1 MKPLIGITCG
11 TFRDREW
18 CPPIHGHRQ
27 TYIDSVVMAGGAPLL
42 FPLVDDETVVR
53 SLYDRLD
60 GILLAGGCDIDPVYY
75 GEEPLPQL
83 GPVDALR
90 DKVEMWLARWAAAE
104 GKPVLGICRGMQV
117 LNVAL
122 GGSLYQDIPSQLQP
136 EYIHD
141 GSYACENWTHMVH
154 DLRVEPSSKVAQ
166 VFDVTTFP
174 INSLHHQSLKVV
186 APQLRP
192 VGWAPDGII
201 ELVEGVNGHFLVGV
215 QCHPEAL
222 QAEADP
228 RWRRLFKYFVDN
240 CRTNAW
246 ITDGVEAS
254 PSFSNAHAP

>member
-27 TYIDSVVMAGGAPLL
+27 TYVDSVVTAGGAPFL
-42 FPLVDDETVVR
+42 FPLVDDEATVR
-53 SLYDRLD
+53 ALYERLD
-60 GILLAGGCDIDPVYY
+60 GILLAGGCDVDPRYY
-75 GEEPLPQL
+75 GEEPIPEL

-90 DKVEMWLARWAAAE
+90 DRVEIWLARWAADE

-122 GGSLYQDIPSQLQP
+122 GGSLYQDIPTQLEP
-136 EYIHD
+136 AFVHD
-141 GSYACENWTHMVH
+141 GSYACEDWTHMVH
-154 DLRVEPSSKVAQ
+154 DLRLEPSSQVARI
-166 VFDVTTFP
+166 FDTDAFP

-186 APQLRP
+186 APQLQP
-192 VGWAPDGII
+192 VGWSPDGIV
-201 ELVEGVNGHFLVGV
+201 ELVEGTNGHFMVGV

-228 RWRRLFKYFVDN
+228 RWRGLFAQFVDS
-240 CRTNAW
+240 CRA
-246 ITDGVEAS
+246 
-254 PSFSNAHAP
+254 